1 MKATKARPRPAVLAA
16 MVTLV
21 GSAATTA
28 LAVVAKAVVAK
39 AVVAKGSVAT
49 ATLTVVFAAGMAA
62 KAMEVS
68 ATETTEAARV
78 MGRGAGPRPG
88 RRRLTARRAPPRW

>member
-1 MKATKARPRPAVLAA
+1 MKATKARPRTAVLAA
-16 MVTLV
+16 MVTVV

-49 ATLTVVFAAGMAA
+49 ATLTVVATGMAA
-62 KAMEVS
+62 RAMEVS

-78 MGRGAGPRPG
+78 MVRGAGPRPG